1 MQSTCISLW
10 TQKYNKS
17 KEPCISLTR
26 RAAWLNMS
34 FCPSVLCPAKFP
46 HHGTSSQ
53 KPALIPI
60 SSACSRWALAGQ
72 GKAGADQQNGLWES
86 CGFQLL
92 FKGWLCNMQARE
104 DRVRLF
110 SEVLRGAA
118 MNTNCNTR
126 NSDQV
131 WGNILSLWGWPK
143 IGPHHPGLWILC
155 PWRYLRLD
163 VALRQPDLTGHDLS
177 RGWSGQPPGVASNLH
192 YSIVLWPGDKLL
204 FRGALAD
211 QYDLI
216 CLGQKFPAWIW
227 WCLNIR
233 WSSWGFW
240 GENSALRQMQSHI
253 KPVQGFPQNVPE
265 TL

>member
-53 KPALIPI
+53 KPALIPT

-92 FKGWLCNMQARE
+92 FKGWLSNMQARE

-110 SEVLRGAA
+110 SEVRQWTQTATLE
-118 MNTNCNTR
+118 
-126 NSDQV
+126 
-131 WGNILSLWGWPK
+131 ILIKYGEISFHCEDGQ
-143 IGPHHPGLWILC
+143 
-155 PWRYLRLD
+155 RLD
-163 VALRQPDLTGHDLS
+163 H
-177 RGWSGQPPGVASNLH
+177 
-192 YSIVLWPGDKLL
+192 I
-204 FRGALAD
+204 
-211 QYDLI
+211 
-216 CLGQKFPAWIW
+216 
-227 WCLNIR
+227 IR
-233 WSSWGFW
+233 ACGS
-240 GENSALRQMQSHI
+240 SALEDI
-253 KPVQGFPQNVPE
+253 WD
-265 TL
+265 